1 MDGLF
6 AASST
11 HALAAKIRS
20 MGRMSAPVIES
31 REQLL
36 APFISGCKPREA
48 WRIGTEHEKIG
59 FCVDTL
65 RPIPYEGERS
75 IRRALELLASEGWE
89 LEYENGNPIALKRG
103 GGSITL
109 EPGGQLE
116 LSGAPVATIH
126 DTCEEVRDH
135 LRLLAE
141 VREELRIGFL
151 GLGFQPKWP
160 REAVPWMP
168 KGRYAVMRRYMPKVG
183 AHGLD
188 MMLRT
193 ATIQVNLDFSSEADM
208 ARKMRVGMC
217 LQPLVT
223 ALFAASPFVDGRPSG
238 WLSSR
243 ARCWLDTDPART
255 GIPPMVFDED
265 FGFERYVDWLLD
277 APMYFVMREGRYV
290 DCAGQSFRDF
300 LAGRLPA
307 LPGERPTPADWELH
321 ITTVFPE
328 VRLKGFLEMRG
339 ADAGGKPWICA
350 LPALWKGLLYD
361 ARALDEAWNMVADW
375 THAEVTALR
384 REAARNALAARF
396 RDAPLWNL
404 AERMLDIAAAGL
416 ERQGRQNAAG
426 RDERIFLAPM
436 REVIERRETQA
447 DAWLRAWRTR
457 WHGNIDPIFTEAA
470 LP

>member
-1 MDGLF
+1 
-6 AASST
+6 
-11 HALAAKIRS
+11 
-20 MGRMSAPVIES
+20 MGRMNADSSAIIEH

-36 APFISGCKPREA
+36 EPFISGCKPREQ

-59 FCVDTL
+59 FCVETL

-89 LEYENGNPIALKRG
+89 LEYEGSKPIALKRG
-103 GGSITL
+103 AGSITL

-126 DTCEEVRDH
+126 ETCQEVRDH

-160 REAVPWMP
+160 REAIPWMP
-168 KGRYAVMRRYMPKVG
+168 KGRYEVMRRYMPRVG
-183 AHGLD
+183 RHGLD

-193 ATIQVNLDFSSEADM
+193 ATIQVNLDFSDEADM

-223 ALFAASPFVDGRPSG
+223 ALFAASPFVDGRPNG
-238 WLSSR
+238 WLSNR

-255 GIPPMVFDED
+255 GAPAMVFRDD
-265 FGFERYVDWLLD
+265 FGFAHYVEWLLD
-277 APMYFVMREGRYV
+277 APMYFVIREGRYV

-300 LAGRLPA
+300 LAGKLPA
-307 LPGERPTPADWELH
+307 LPGERPTMADWELH
-321 ITTVFPE
+321 ITTVFPD

-361 ARALDEAWNMVADW
+361 GAALDAAWNLTADW
-375 THAEVTALR
+375 THAEVLELR
-384 REAARNALAARF
+384 QDAAREALNARF
-396 RDAPLWNL
+396 RGEPLWRL
-404 AERMLDIAAAGL
+404 AERMLDIAASGL
-416 ERQGRQNAAG
+416 ERMACLDERG
-426 RDERIFLAPM
+426 RDERLFLAPI
-436 REVIERRETQA
+436 IEAVSRRQTQA
-447 DAWLRAWRTR
+447 EYWLEAWRTR
-457 WHGNIDPIFTEAA
+457 WNENIDPVFTEAA